1 MTSFFATVEAD
12 IAAVESWITNSS
24 SLGAELVTV
33 VNGAWSAFEAAA
45 ESNAGTIFKT
55 MVTAALG
62 GLATGG
68 EAGAITAALTSGRAA
83 LQAAG
88 ANVTTATLSYLS
100 AQATATATSGASAA
114 VANGT
119 PTAVANGTPTA

>member
-68 EAGAITAALTSGRAA
+68 EAGAITASLAAGRAA

-88 ANVTTATLSYLS
+88 VNVTTATLSYLS
-100 AQATATATSGASAA
+100 AHATATVTTNAA
-114 VANGT
+114 AAIANGT
-119 PTAVANGTPTA
+119 PTAA

>member
-1 MTSFFATVEAD
+1 MTSFFSTVEAD

-68 EAGAITAALTSGRAA
+68 EAGAITAALDAGRAA

-100 AQATATATSGASAA
+100 AHAAATATSGASAA
-114 VANGT
+114 VATGT
-119 PTAVANGTPTA
+119 PTA